1 MRIENQKGYATNPA
15 FSGGEV
21 VVPVS
26 GSTFA
31 ETNRGYGSLYVGKQ
45 GDLVVKTVDGS
56 VLTFVSASGFIYG
69 GVNAVSAS
77 STAASILGF
86 DAIPTEAVPTTT
98 TAAPTTTVA
107 PTTTIAPTTTAA
119 P

>member
-26 GSTFA
+26 GSKFA
-31 ETNRGYGSLYVGKQ
+31 ETNRGYGSLYVGTP
-45 GDLVVKTVDGS
+45 GNLVVKTVDGS

-77 STAASILGF
+77 STAAFILGF

-98 TAAPTTTVA
+98 AA
-107 PTTTIAPTTTAA
+107 PTTTIAPTTTMA
-119 P
+119 PTTIAP